1 MSIMVYLIIPVNLV
15 YMMILV
21 IPLISVVLM
30 NLMFLAKQLI

>member
-1 MSIMVYLIIPVNLV
+1 MVYLIIPVNLV